1 MGQPPDMT
9 PPGNPPYRVSLRLYV
24 VFSLLMAV
32 SAAASGLFL
41 LYLARP
47 FASELSS
54 TQTRQLTMLLFTGA
68 GVAGAL
74 AAVGGLIVGL
84 NFAGRIRG
92 IVEKAEAMPPHHD
105 EVSGRRATTTVR
117 DELGALDAAV
127 GRLTLSMDRFV
138 RDSDILARL
147 PEGML
152 LLDPAGTL
160 VSFNATAETLLDL
173 PLDRFRGE
181 AILSDAG
188 AFPLSSGNAPL
199 ARLLEDEAAGLE
211 PVHENEVP
219 VVTAKGHALLLE
231 ITAQRRDWG
240 RAATAQVLVFRDVSE
255 KRRIREE
262 IRRADQLAFL
272 GGMAAR
278 IAHEIRT
285 PLATIR
291 GLLELLQ
298 SDLTA
303 GDPRREYVDRVLI
316 GVDRQN
322 RLAEN
327 LLTLSQ
333 PEPEM
338 WQALS
343 LPEALDELVAMRPR
357 DPRLVV
363 ERCDSDAVPP
373 VWGDPF
379 RLAEVFTNLIDNALE
394 AAPADGTVRVR
405 VGPHGGEHVR
415 VVVENSGSGIP
426 AEIQERIFHPFF
438 TTKARG
444 TGLGLPIARQ
454 IVEAHH
460 GRLHVET
467 DGVSETAFVVEL
479 PTTAPV
485 LAVGAHP

>member
-1 MGQPPDMT
+1 MT
-9 PPGNPPYRVSLRLYV
+9 RRAPRAYRVSLSLYV

-47 FASELSS
+47 FASELSAP
-54 TQTRQLTMLLFTGA
+54 QARQLAFLLFTGA
-68 GVAGAL
+68 AVAGAL
-74 AAVGGLIVGL
+74 AAVGGLLVGL
-84 NFAGRIRG
+84 NLAGRIRG
-92 IVEKAEAMPPHHD
+92 IVEKAEAFSPHLEGEHP
-105 EVSGRRATTTVR
+105 GRPRPTTTVR

-160 VSFNATAETLLDL
+160 VSFNATAEALLDL
-173 PLDRFRGE
+173 SLEPYRGE
-181 AILSDAG
+181 PILSDVG
-188 AFPLSSGNAPL
+188 AFPLASGNGRL
-199 ARLLEDEAAGLE
+199 ARLLEGEATALE
-211 PVHENEVP
+211 PVHDNEVP
-219 VVTAKGHALLLE
+219 VVTAKGQALLLE
-231 ITAQRRDWG
+231 ITAQSRDWG
-240 RAATAQVLVFRDVSE
+240 RAATAQVLVIRDASE

-285 PLATIR
+285 PLAAIR

-298 SDLTA
+298 ADLPT
-303 GDPRREYVDRVLI
+303 GDQRRQYIDRVLV

-322 RLAEN
+322 RLVEN

-333 PEPEM
+333 PEPET
-338 WQALS
+338 WQAVSLS
-343 LPEALDELVAMRPR
+343 EALDELVAMLPR

-363 ERCDSDAVPP
+363 ERGDPDAVPP

-379 RLAEVFTNLIDNALE
+379 RLAEVFTNLIENALE
-394 AAPADGTVRVR
+394 ASPEGGTVRVR
-405 VGPHGGEHVR
+405 VESRGDEYVR
-415 VVVENSGSGIP
+415 VLVENGGAGIP
-426 AEIQERIFHPFF
+426 PEMRERIFHPFF
-438 TTKARG
+438 TTKTRG

-454 IVEAHH
+454 IVEAHR
-460 GRLHVET
+460 GTLTVES
-467 DGVSETAFVVEL
+467 DGASETTFIVEL

-485 LAVGAHP
+485 LSAGARP

>member
-1 MGQPPDMT
+1 
-9 PPGNPPYRVSLRLYV
+9 
-24 VFSLLMAV
+24 MAV
-32 SAAASGLFL
+32 SAVLSGLFV

-54 TQTRQLTMLLFTGA
+54 DQTRQLTMLLFA
-68 GVAGAL
+68 GSAVAGAL

-92 IVEKAEAMPPHHD
+92 IVEKAEAVSPHHD
-105 EVSGRRATTTVR
+105 EASGRPPTKTVR
-117 DELGALDAAV
+117 DELGVLDAAV

-173 PLDRFRGE
+173 SLERFRGE
-181 AILSDAG
+181 AIFSDAG
-188 AFPLSSGNAPL
+188 AFPLSSANGSL

-211 PVHENEVP
+211 AVHEDEVS
-219 VVTAKGHALLLE
+219 VVTAEGHALLLE

-240 RAATAQVLVFRDVSE
+240 RAATAQVLVFRDASE

-298 SDLTA
+298 SDLPA
-303 GDPRREYVDRVLI
+303 GDPRRQYIDRVLI

-322 RLAEN
+322 RLVEN

-333 PEPEM
+333 PEPET
-338 WQALS
+338 WQAVS

-363 ERCDSDAVPP
+363 ERCDPDAVPP

-394 AAPADGTVRVR
+394 AAPEDGTVHVR
-405 VGPHGGEHVR
+405 VEPHGGEHVR
-415 VVVENSGSGIP
+415 VMVENSGAGIP
-426 AEIQERIFHPFF
+426 MEIQERIFHPFF
-438 TTKARG
+438 TTKPRG

-454 IVEAHH
+454 IIEAHR
-460 GRLHVET
+460 GRLHVESN
-467 DGVSETAFVVEL
+467 GVSATAFVVEL
-479 PTTAPV
+479 PTTAPI
-485 LAVGAHP
+485 LAVGARP

>member
-1 MGQPPDMT
+1 MT
-9 PPGNPPYRVSLRLYV
+9 RRAPRAYRVSLSLYV

-47 FASELSS
+47 FASELSGP
-54 TQTRQLTMLLFTGA
+54 QARQLAFLLFTGA
-68 GVAGAL
+68 AVAGAL

-84 NFAGRIRG
+84 NLAGRIRG
-92 IVEKAEAMPPHHD
+92 IVEKAEAFSPHLEGEHPD
-105 EVSGRRATTTVR
+105 RPRPTTTVR

-160 VSFNATAETLLDL
+160 VSFNATAEALLDL
-173 PLDRFRGE
+173 SLEPYRGE
-181 AILSDAG
+181 PILSDVG
-188 AFPLSSGNAPL
+188 AFPLASGNGRL
-199 ARLLEDEAAGLE
+199 ARLLEGEATGVE
-211 PVHENEVP
+211 PVHDNEVP

-240 RAATAQVLVFRDVSE
+240 RAATAQVLVIRDASE

-285 PLATIR
+285 PLAAIR

-298 SDLTA
+298 ADLPV
-303 GDPRREYVDRVLI
+303 GDQRRQYIDRVLV

-322 RLAEN
+322 RLVEN

-333 PEPEM
+333 PEPET
-338 WQALS
+338 WQAVSLS
-343 LPEALDELVAMRPR
+343 ETLDELVAMLPR
-357 DPRLVV
+357 DSRLVV
-363 ERCDSDAVPP
+363 ERGDPDAVPP

-379 RLAEVFTNLIDNALE
+379 RLAEVFTNLIENALE
-394 AAPADGTVRVR
+394 ASPEGGAVRVR
-405 VGPHGGEHVR
+405 VESQGDEHVR
-415 VVVENSGSGIP
+415 VLVENGGVGIP
-426 AEIQERIFHPFF
+426 PEMRERIFHPFF

-454 IVEAHH
+454 IVEAHR
-460 GRLHVET
+460 GTLTVES
-467 DGVSETAFVVEL
+467 DGASETTFIVEL

-485 LAVGAHP
+485 LAAGAQP

>member
-1 MGQPPDMT
+1 MT
-9 PPGNPPYRVSLRLYV
+9 PPGNPSYRVSLRLYV

-54 TQTRQLTMLLFTGA
+54 TQTRQLTMLLFTGSA
-68 GVAGAL
+68 VAGAL

-105 EVSGRRATTTVR
+105 EARGRPATTTVR

-152 LLDPAGTL
+152 LLDPTGTL

-173 PLDRFRGE
+173 RLDRFRGE
-181 AILSDAG
+181 AIVSDAG
-188 AFPLSSGNAPL
+188 AFPLASGNASL
-199 ARLLEDEAAGLE
+199 ARLLEDEAVGLE
-211 PVHENEVP
+211 PVHESEVP
-219 VVTAKGHALLLE
+219 VVTAGGHALLLE

-240 RAATAQVLVFRDVSE
+240 RAATAQVLVFRDASE

-298 SDLTA
+298 SDLPA

-322 RLAEN
+322 RLVEN

-338 WQALS
+338 WQAVS

-357 DPRLVV
+357 DPRLAV

-394 AAPADGTVRVR
+394 AAPADGAVRVR
-405 VGPHGGEHVR
+405 VEPHGGEHVR
-415 VVVENSGSGIP
+415 VVVENSGAGIP
-426 AEIQERIFHPFF
+426 TDMQERIFHPFF

-460 GRLHVET
+460 GRLHVKT

-485 LAVGAHP
+485 LAVGARS

>member
-1 MGQPPDMT
+1 MT
-9 PPGNPPYRVSLRLYV
+9 RSAPRAYRVSLRLNV
-24 VFSLLMAV
+24 VFSLLMAA
-32 SAAASGLFL
+32 SATASGLYL

-47 FASELSS
+47 FANELSG
-54 TQTRQLTMLLFTGA
+54 RQAHQLAVLLFSGAAVA
-68 GVAGAL
+68 GVL

-84 NFAGRIRG
+84 NLAGRIRG
-92 IVEKAEAMPPHHD
+92 IMVKAEAFSPQMGD
-105 EVSGRRATTTVR
+105 EHGGLPRETITVR

-160 VSFNATAETLLDL
+160 VSFNVTAEALLDL
-173 PLDRFRGE
+173 SLDPHRGE
-181 AILSDAG
+181 PILSGAG
-188 AFPLSSGNAPL
+188 AFPLQSGNERL
-199 ARLLEDEAAGLE
+199 ARLLEREPGGLE
-211 PVHENEVP
+211 PVHDNEVP

-231 ITAQRRDWG
+231 VTAQRRDWG
-240 RAATAQVLVFRDVSE
+240 RAATAQVLVIRDASE

-298 SDLTA
+298 ADLPV
-303 GDPRREYVDRVLI
+303 GDQRRQYIDRALI

-322 RLAEN
+322 RLVEN
-327 LLTLSQ
+327 LLTLSH
-333 PEPEM
+333 PEPET
-338 WQALS
+338 WQAVS
-343 LPEALDELVAMRPR
+343 LPEALDELVATLPR

-363 ERCDSDAVPP
+363 ERGDPGAVPP

-379 RLAEVFTNLIDNALE
+379 RLAEVFTNLIQNALE
-394 AAPADGTVRVR
+394 AAPEGATVRVR
-405 VGPHGGEHVR
+405 VESHGDEHVR
-415 VVVENSGSGIP
+415 VLVENAGVGIP
-426 AEIQERIFHPFF
+426 LEMQERIFHPFF

-454 IVEAHH
+454 IVEAHR
-460 GRLHVET
+460 GTLNVES
-467 DGVSETAFVVEL
+467 DGASETTFVVEL

-485 LAVGAHP
+485 MAAGARE

>member
-1 MGQPPDMT
+1 MT
-9 PPGNPPYRVSLRLYV
+9 SPANPPYRVSLRLYV

-47 FASELSS
+47 FASGLSS
-54 TQTRQLTMLLFTGA
+54 TQTRQFTMLLFTGSA
-68 GVAGAL
+68 VAGAL

-92 IVEKAEAMPPHHD
+92 IVEKAEAMSSHRD
-105 EVSGRRATTTVR
+105 EASRRPATTTVR
-117 DELGALDAAV
+117 DELGVLDAAV

-160 VSFNATAETLLDL
+160 VSFNSTAETLLDL

-188 AFPLSSGNAPL
+188 AFPLSSANEPL
-199 ARLLEDEAAGLE
+199 ARLIADRRAGLE
-211 PVHENEVP
+211 PVHENEVA

-231 ITAQRRDWG
+231 ITAQRRDLG
-240 RAATAQVLVFRDVSE
+240 RASTAQVLVFRDASE

-285 PLATIR
+285 PLAAIR

-298 SDLTA
+298 ADLPA
-303 GDPRREYVDRVLI
+303 GDPRRQYIDRVLI

-322 RLAEN
+322 RLVEN

-338 WQALS
+338 WQAVS
-343 LPEALDELVAMRPR
+343 LPEALDELVAMRPL

-379 RLAEVFTNLIDNALE
+379 RLAEVFSNLIDNALE
-394 AAPADGTVRVR
+394 AAPVDGTVLIRVE
-405 VGPHGGEHVR
+405 PNGGEHVR
-415 VVVENSGSGIP
+415 VMVENSGTGIP
-426 AEIQERIFHPFF
+426 MEIQERIFHPFF

-454 IVEAHH
+454 IVEAHR
-460 GRLHVET
+460 GRLHVHS
-467 DGVSETAFVVEL
+467 DGVAATAFVVEL

-485 LAVGAHP
+485 LAVGARP

>member
-1 MGQPPDMT
+1 
-9 PPGNPPYRVSLRLYV
+9 
-24 VFSLLMAV
+24 MAV
-32 SAAASGLFL
+32 SAALSGLFL

-47 FASELSS
+47 FARELSS
-54 TQTRQLTMLLFTGA
+54 EQTRELTMLLFTGSA
-68 GVAGAL
+68 VAGAL

-92 IVEKAEAMPPHHD
+92 IVEKAEALSPHPD
-105 EVSGRRATTTVR
+105 GGGGRRVTTVR

-152 LLDPAGTL
+152 LLDPGGTL
-160 VSFNATAETLLDL
+160 VSFNATAEPRLDR
-173 PLDRFRGE
+173 PLERFRGE
-181 AILSDAG
+181 AIRSDVG
-188 AFPLSSGNAPL
+188 AFPLASGNAPL
-199 ARLLEDEAAGLE
+199 ARLLEEDMTGIE
-211 PVHENEVP
+211 PVHDNEVA
-219 VVTAKGHALLLE
+219 VVTAKGQSLLLE

-240 RAATAQVLVFRDVSE
+240 RAATAQVLVFRDASE

-285 PLATIR
+285 PLAAIR

-298 SDLTA
+298 ADLTP
-303 GDPRREYVDRVLI
+303 GDARRQYIDRVLV

-322 RLAEN
+322 RLVEN
-327 LLTLSQ
+327 LLTLAQ

-338 WQALS
+338 WQAVS
-343 LPEALDELVAMRPR
+343 LPEALDEIAAMRPR
-357 DPRLVV
+357 DHRLVV
-363 ERCDSDAVPP
+363 ERCDADAVPP

-379 RLAEVFTNLIDNALE
+379 RLAEVFSNLIDNALE
-394 AAPADGTVRVR
+394 AAPENGTVRVCVEAR
-405 VGPHGGEHVR
+405 EGEHVR
-415 VVVENSGSGIP
+415 VMVENTGAGIP
-426 AEIQERIFHPFF
+426 MEIQERIFHPFF
-438 TTKARG
+438 TTKPRG

-454 IVEAHH
+454 IVEAHR
-460 GRLHVET
+460 GTLQVESN
-467 DGVSETAFVVEL
+467 GVSRTAFVVEL

-485 LAVGAHP
+485 LAVGARP

>member
-1 MGQPPDMT
+1 MT

-54 TQTRQLTMLLFTGA
+54 AQTRQLTMLLFTGSA
-68 GVAGAL
+68 VAGAL

-105 EVSGRRATTTVR
+105 EASGRRATRTVR

-173 PLDRFRGE
+173 SLERFRGE
-181 AILSDAG
+181 AILSGAG
-188 AFPLSSGNAPL
+188 AFPLSSANAAL

-240 RAATAQVLVFRDVSE
+240 RAATAHVLVFRDASE

-285 PLATIR
+285 PLASIR

-298 SDLTA
+298 SDLPP
-303 GDPRREYVDRVLI
+303 GDPRREYIDRVLI

-322 RLAEN
+322 RLVEN

-338 WQALS
+338 WQAVS

-357 DPRLVV
+357 DVRLAV

-373 VWGDPF
+373 IWGDPF

-405 VGPHGGEHVR
+405 VEPHEGEHVR
-415 VVVENSGSGIP
+415 VVVENSGTGIP

-467 DGVSETAFVVEL
+467 DGVSATAFVVEL

-485 LAVGAHP
+485 LAVGARS

>member
-1 MGQPPDMT
+1 MT
-9 PPGNPPYRVSLRLYV
+9 APLNPPYRVSLRLYV

-32 SAAASGLFL
+32 SAALSGLFL

-47 FASELSS
+47 FVSELSS
-54 TQTRQLTMLLFTGA
+54 EQTRELTMLLFTGSA
-68 GVAGAL
+68 VAGAL

-92 IVEKAEAMPPHHD
+92 IVEKAEALSPHLDVAH
-105 EVSGRRATTTVR
+105 GRRTMTTVR

-138 RDSDILARL
+138 RDSDILARM

-160 VSFNATAETLLDL
+160 VSFNATAERLLDL
-173 PLDRFRGE
+173 PLERFRGE

-188 AFPLSSGNAPL
+188 AFPISGGNASL
-199 ARLLEDEAAGLE
+199 ARLLDGGTGLE
-211 PVHENEVP
+211 PVHDTEVA
-219 VVTAKGHALLLE
+219 VVTAKGQSLLLE

-240 RAATAQVLVFRDVSE
+240 RAATAQVLVFRDASE

-285 PLATIR
+285 PLAAIR

-298 SDLTA
+298 ADLAA
-303 GDPRREYVDRVLI
+303 GDARRQYIDRVLV

-322 RLAEN
+322 RLVEN

-338 WQALS
+338 WQAVA

-357 DPRLVV
+357 DARLIV

-379 RLAEVFTNLIDNALE
+379 RLAEVFNNLIDNALE
-394 AAPADGTVRVR
+394 AAPSSGLVRVR
-405 VGPHGGEHVR
+405 IEPPEGEHVR
-415 VVVENSGSGIP
+415 VIVENSGAGIP
-426 AEIQERIFHPFF
+426 EEIRERIFHPFF
-438 TTKARG
+438 TTKPRG

-454 IVEAHH
+454 IVEAHR
-460 GRLHVET
+460 GRLQVDS
-467 DGVSETAFVVEL
+467 DGATATSFVVEL

-485 LAVGAHP
+485 LAAGARP

>member
-1 MGQPPDMT
+1 MAPSR
-9 PPGNPPYRVSLRLYV
+9 NSPPYRLSLRLYI

-32 SAAASGLFL
+32 SAALSGLFL

-47 FASELSS
+47 FVSVLSS
-54 TQTRQLTMLLFTGA
+54 SQTRELTVLLFTGSA
-68 GVAGAL
+68 VAGAL

-84 NFAGRIRG
+84 KFAGRIQG
-92 IVEKAEAMPPHHD
+92 IVEKADALSHVDGATTQPP
-105 EVSGRRATTTVR
+105 VTTVR

-127 GRLTLSMDRFV
+127 GRLTLSMDRFI

-152 LLDPAGTL
+152 LVDPAGVL

-173 PLDRFRGE
+173 PLERFRGE
-181 AILSDAG
+181 AILSDTG
-188 AFPLSSGNAPL
+188 AFPLSNGNAPL
-199 ARLLEDEAAGLE
+199 ARLLEDEAASIE
-211 PVHENEVP
+211 PVHDHEVA
-219 VVTAKGHALLLE
+219 VVTAKGQSLLFE

-240 RAATAQVLVFRDVSE
+240 RASTAQVLVFRDASE

-285 PLATIR
+285 PLAAIR

-298 SDLTA
+298 CDLSA
-303 GDPRREYVDRVLI
+303 GDQRRRYIDRVLV

-322 RLAEN
+322 RLVEN

-333 PEPEM
+333 PEPEV
-338 WQALS
+338 WQAVA
-343 LPEALDELVAMRPR
+343 LPEALDELVGTRPR
-357 DPRLVV
+357 DGRLIV
-363 ERCDSDAVPP
+363 ERCDADAVPP

-394 AAPADGTVRVR
+394 AVPADGQVRVR
-405 VGPHGGEHVR
+405 FDSNGGEHVR
-415 VVVENSGSGIP
+415 VVVENSGAGIP

-438 TTKARG
+438 TTKPRG

-454 IVEAHH
+454 IIEAHH
-460 GRLHVET
+460 GRLHVES
-467 DGVSETAFVVEL
+467 DGISETVFVVEL

-485 LAVGAHP
+485 LAVGARP